1 MKYLLFVILIIGGL
15 YFFGS
20 SLKSSPAPA
29 SSAYPYDDEEYD
41 YSEDVCEERIGEWRN
56 ALEEA
61 NEKIDNLNSRIEDA
75 QYYSGESYQDMVDAL
90 DGLET
95 EDNVYEPE

>member
-20 SLKSSPAPA
+20 SLKSSPSPA

>member
-1 MKYLLFVILIIGGL
+1 MLGGL

-20 SLKSSPAPA
+20 LLKSSPAPA

-41 YSEDVCEERIGEWRN
+41 YSEDVCEERIGEWRS

-75 QYYSGESYQDMVDAL
+75 QYYSGESYEEMVDAL